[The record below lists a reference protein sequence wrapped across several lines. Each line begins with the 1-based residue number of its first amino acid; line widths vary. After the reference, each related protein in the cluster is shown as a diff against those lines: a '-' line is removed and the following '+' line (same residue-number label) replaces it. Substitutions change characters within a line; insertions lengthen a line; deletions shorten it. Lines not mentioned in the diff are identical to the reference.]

1 LSTTT
6 TPRKGRAKSKA
17 KTLVGIVRVSSTRRR
32 TGDSFISPQLQVE
45 GMREWIER
53 HPDYRLPDELI
64 LEEYDVS
71 GARPLA
77 QRPGLSRAL
86 ELIEDGAADGVIG
99 VRLDRIARSPEVWGE
114 LQRRVRA
121 VGGVIVAPHHGG
133 IRGDLPEEELLDDVS
148 QSFAKYEVTRARRVF
163 KLARERAIER
173 GVAVFTEPAGYDKIS
188 EDGDPRGPKGSLVP
202 NEDAA
207 AVHEAFRLRAAG
219 SSYNEIARF
228 LDEHNVRTRSRRAR
242 HSDCWSRTGVTRLL
256 SNRTYL
262 GELQAGGLV
271 NAHAHQAIVDEAT
284 FLTAQRP
291 FPSYN
296 GRESRHGFWLSKVT
310 RCAGC
315 GGALVGSH
323 VKPKDVSYPIYRCT
337 TRGCSAPATI
347 SARRLETFAEER
359 LLDRAGTI
367 REEDTQ
373 PLDDSR
379 ESLEVERHAAQREL
393 DAWRQLPIADLDPAF
408 YSDGLRERRERLDTV
423 LEAIGHLDGG
433 APVAALSASLPD
445 DWPTMTVEERR
456 TIARA
461 ALARVEVRKGARS
474 VPIGERI
481 AITFAA

>member
-1 LSTTT
+1 MSAT
-6 TPRKGRAKSKA
+6 TPREQRPKAKI

-45 GMREWIER
+45 GMREWVEH
-53 HPDYRLPDELI
+53 HPDYRLPDELV

-121 VGGVIVAPHHGG
+121 AGGVIVAAHHGG
-133 IRGDLPEEELLDDVS
+133 IRGDLPEEELIDDVS
-148 QSFAKYEVTRARRVF
+148 QSFAKYEVSRARRVF
-163 KLARERAIER
+163 QLARGRAVER
-173 GVAVFTEPAGYDKIS
+173 GVAVSTEPAGYDKIS
-188 EDGDPRGPKGSLVP
+188 KDGDARGPKGRLVP

-207 AVHEAFRLRAAG
+207 AVRDAFRMRAAG
-219 SSYNEIARF
+219 RSYIEVARF
-228 LDEHNVRTRSRRAR
+228 LDERNVRTRSRRAR
-242 HSDCWSRTGVTRLL
+242 HSDCWSRNGATRLL
-256 SNRTYL
+256 ANRTYL
-262 GELQAGGLV
+262 GELHAGGFV
-271 NAHAHQAIVDEAT
+271 NAHAHEPIVDEST
-284 FLTAQRP
+284 FLAAQRP
-291 FPSYN
+291 SPSYN
-296 GRESRHGFWLSKVT
+296 GRESRHAFWLSKVT

-315 GGALVGSH
+315 GGALVGAH
-323 VKPKDVSYPIYRCT
+323 VKPRGVSYPIYRCT
-337 TRGCSAPATI
+337 TAGCSAPATI
-347 SARRLETFAEER
+347 SARRLEPFVEEC

-367 REEDTQ
+367 HEEDSQ
-373 PLDDSR
+373 PLDDPR

-393 DAWRQLPIADLDPAF
+393 DAWRRLPVADLDPAF

-423 LEAIGHLDGG
+423 LEAIAHLDGA

-445 DWPTMTVEERR
+445 DWPTMTAEERR

-461 ALARVEVRKGARS
+461 ALARVEVQKGVRS
-474 VPIGERI
+474 VPIDERI
-481 AITFAA
+481 TITFAA